1 MFFMVPAP
9 NDQSDSY
16 GRRKSAAAEYRR
28 PAIAGTAAAAN
39 TGRAAARDPA
49 GSELRAAEERPA

>member
-16 GRRKSAAAEYRR
+16 GRRKSAATEYRGS
-28 PAIAGTAAAAN
+28 AIAGTAAAD
-39 TGRAAARDPA
+39 RAAVRDPA
-49 GSELRAAEERPA
+49 GSGLRAAEE